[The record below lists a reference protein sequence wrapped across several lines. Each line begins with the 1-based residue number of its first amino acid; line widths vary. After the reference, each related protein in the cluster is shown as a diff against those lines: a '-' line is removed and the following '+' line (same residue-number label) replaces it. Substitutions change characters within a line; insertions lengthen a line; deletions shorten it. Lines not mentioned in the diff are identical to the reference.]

1 MSSWLSQCC
10 LGDDEFIK
18 LSHCGEMSNAKMQ
31 SLVGRRCTKDWFS
44 KTTTMYCRQRVCF
57 SVLLI
62 PILLILFSLVTPA
75 VSIHLESM
83 ESHSE
88 FSCEPIR
95 LRMCQ
100 DLPYNT
106 TFMPNL
112 LNHYDQ
118 QTAALAM
125 EKYQAKNGLSQNGE
139 SIAVRS
145 VHLFMANACLS
156 HEPLRGVKRQAH
168 SQRVHLNKNEMS
180 LSLPQPFHPMVNLVC
195 SADLRMF
202 LCALYAPVCTVYGQ
216 VSMPCRS
223 LCQRAKDE
231 CHKLME
237 VFGVA
242 WPDDMECN
250 RFPDCDE
257 PYPRVEDLQ
266 TDSDPTDESSLTVS
280 REYGF
285 WCPRELKMEP
295 DLGYTFMGKKDCSG
309 PCPSMFFNQKEL
321 NFMRYFIGVVSVV
334 CLAATLFT
342 FLTFLID
349 VTRFRYPERPIIFYA
364 VCYVMVS
371 LVFFLGFLLE
381 DRVACNAASPSQ
393 FKASTITQGSH
404 NKVCTLFFMVLY
416 FFTMAGSVWWVILTI
431 TWFLAAVPKWGSEA
445 IEKKAL
451 IFHAVAWGLPGAL
464 TVTLLALNKIEGD
477 GISGVCFIGLY
488 DMDALRWFVLAPL
501 CLNVAVSGSL
511 SPVGGHCGSNRVR
524 MEIPLEKE
532 NQTKLVKFMIRMGVF
547 SVLYLVPL
555 LTVIGCYLYEHTY
568 RSTWEK
574 TWMEENCKSYHIPCP
589 YKVEREGG
597 ESVCVVLQ
605 EQPDF
610 AQSLL
615 REPHPPVVRKSRGTS
630 TQGTSTHASSTHL
643 AVLDDLDEP
652 IRTHH
657 GPPTSTRS
665 KASSA
670 HSKTSYHGSLRRTRD
685 DRSDSVVYRGT
696 EARSFHG
703 SMPRLDHPLSAHGSV
718 HQIDGHS
725 KHGSQRDVSEAAATL
740 ITHGT
745 TGVTAR
751 LLRTT
756 PPGLRG
762 LLRRLWT
769 PLKIYPPLRHTR
781 LCKCFLS
788 EGGECSSDILGVP
801 R

>member
-1 MSSWLSQCC
+1 
-10 LGDDEFIK
+10 
-18 LSHCGEMSNAKMQ
+18 
-31 SLVGRRCTKDWFS
+31 LVVVWG
-44 KTTTMYCRQRVCF
+44 M
-57 SVLLI
+57 I
-62 PILLILFSLVTPA
+62 N
-75 VSIHLESM
+75 
-83 ESHSE
+83 HSE

-125 EKYQAKNGLSQNGE
+125 E
-139 SIAVRS
+139 
-145 VHLFMANACLS
+145 
-156 HEPLRGVKRQAH
+156 
-168 SQRVHLNKNEMS
+168 
-180 LSLPQPFHPMVNLVC
+180 PFHPMVNLVC

-242 WPDDMECN
+242 WPDDMECS

-257 PYPRVEDLQ
+257 PYPRPEDLL
-266 TDSDPTDESSLTVS
+266 TSSDPTDQSSMTVQ
-280 REYGF
+280 RDYGF
-285 WCPRELKMEP
+285 WCPRELKVDP
-295 DLGYTFMGKKDCSG
+295 DLGYTFIGKKDCSA
-309 PCPSMFFNQKEL
+309 PCPSMFFNQQEL
-321 NFMRYFIGVVSVV
+321 TFIRYFIGVVSIA
-334 CLAATLFT
+334 CLSATLFT

-381 DRVACNAASPSQ
+381 DRVACNAVSPAQ
-393 FKASTITQGSH
+393 FRASTITQGSH

-451 IFHAVAWGLPGAL
+451 LFHAVAWGLPGAL

-488 DMDALRWFVLAPL
+488 DIDALRWFVLAPL
-501 CLNVAVSGSL
+501 CLNVAVGVSL
-511 SPVGGHCGSNRVR
+511 LLVGIVALNRVR

-568 RSTWEK
+568 RSIWETTWI
-574 TWMEENCKSYHIPCP
+574 EENCRHHHIPCP
-589 YKVEREGG
+589 YKVEQTSRPAMVLFLIKYLMMLVVGIP
-597 ESVCVVLQ
+597 SVFWVGSKKTCF
-605 EQPDF
+605 EW
-610 AQSLL
+610 
-615 REPHPPVVRKSRGTS
+615 
-630 TQGTSTHASSTHL
+630 GTSTHASSTHL

-652 IRTHH
+652 VRSHH

-665 KASSA
+665 KASSV
-670 HSKTSYHGSLRRTRD
+670 HSKASYHGSLKSMT
-685 DRSDSVVYRGT
+685 SCT
-696 EARSFHG
+696 EERSFHG
-703 SMPRLDHPLSAHGSV
+703 SMPRLDHPLSAHSSL
-718 HQIDGHS
+718 HQIDSHS
-725 KHGSQRDVSEAAATL
+725 RHGSQRDVSEAPPTL

-745 TGVTAR
+745 TG
-751 LLRTT
+751 
-756 PPGLRG
+756 
-762 LLRRLWT
+762 
-769 PLKIYPPLRHTR
+769 
-781 LCKCFLS
+781 
-788 EGGECSSDILGVP
+788 SDSQAAENDGTSA
-801 R
+801 

>member
-1 MSSWLSQCC
+1 MLRSFKNNSCMSWGLSCGC
-10 LGDDEFIK
+10 LGDDKVIR
-18 LSHCGEMSNAKMQ
+18 LSHCGEMSIIKMQ
-31 SLVGRRCTKDWFS
+31 ALGRGLMKDWFS
-44 KTTTMYCRQRVCF
+44 KTTTIYCRQRVPVSF

-62 PILLILFSLVTPA
+62 PIFLLLFSLVTPA
-75 VSIHLESM
+75 LSIHMESI

-125 EKYQAKNGLSQNGE
+125 E
-139 SIAVRS
+139 
-145 VHLFMANACLS
+145 
-156 HEPLRGVKRQAH
+156 
-168 SQRVHLNKNEMS
+168 
-180 LSLPQPFHPMVNLVC
+180 PFHPMVNLVC

-237 VFGVA
+237 VFGVS
-242 WPDDMECN
+242 WPDDMDCS

-257 PYPRVEDLQ
+257 PYPRPEDLL
-266 TDSDPTDESSLTVS
+266 TSSDPTDQSSMTVQ
-280 REYGF
+280 RDYGF
-285 WCPRELKMEP
+285 WCPRELKVDP
-295 DLGYTFMGKKDCSG
+295 DLGYTFMGKKDCSA
-309 PCPSMFFNQKEL
+309 PCPSMFFNQQEL
-321 NFMRYFIGVVSVV
+321 TFIRYFIGVVSIA
-334 CLAATLFT
+334 CLSATLFT

-381 DRVACNAASPSQ
+381 DRVACNAVSPAQ
-393 FKASTITQGSH
+393 FRASTITQGSH

-451 IFHAVAWGLPGAL
+451 LFHAVAWGLPGAL

-488 DMDALRWFVLAPL
+488 DIDALRWFVLAPL
-501 CLNVAVSGSL
+501 CLNVAVGVSL
-511 SPVGGHCGSNRVR
+511 LLVGIVALNRVR

-568 RSTWEK
+568 RSIWETTWI
-574 TWMEENCKSYHIPCP
+574 EENCRHHHIPCP
-589 YKVEREGG
+589 YKFLPLNLHNCCKPLPSGG
-597 ESVCVVLQ
+597 RDCILHQSSRPTEEKAVAAVQLLKQLGFSRITSSLPSFKLTDWAKNTCHCWMLLVHLMCGAD
-605 EQPDF
+605 QP
-610 AQSLL
+610 
-615 REPHPPVVRKSRGTS
+615 
-630 TQGTSTHASSTHL
+630 AS
-643 AVLDDLDEP
+643 
-652 IRTHH
+652 H
-657 GPPTSTRS
+657 G
-665 KASSA
+665 
-670 HSKTSYHGSLRRTRD
+670 
-685 DRSDSVVYRGT
+685 
-696 EARSFHG
+696 
-703 SMPRLDHPLSAHGSV
+703 
-718 HQIDGHS
+718 I
-725 KHGSQRDVSEAAATL
+725 
-740 ITHGT
+740 
-745 TGVTAR
+745 
-751 LLRTT
+751 
-756 PPGLRG
+756 
-762 LLRRLWT
+762 
-769 PLKIYPPLRHTR
+769 
-781 LCKCFLS
+781 
-788 EGGECSSDILGVP
+788 VP
-801 R
+801 N